1 MFPLFAKFAVA
12 VVDTGNKLPPI
23 SLTPA
28 ANLPPVSTT
37 LVVLVA
43 NLLPVSLIP
52 VVHLT
57 CKYLREF
64 LKNFEMTLMQ
74 LSEAWGKMIHEKT
87 KSKNSLDTVP
97 LILPF

>member
-12 VVDTGNKLPPI
+12 VVDTGDKLPPI

-43 NLLPVSLIP
+43 NLPPVSLIP
-52 VVHLT
+52 VVYLT
-57 CKYLREF
+57 CKC

-74 LSEAWGKMIHEKT
+74 LSEAWGKMIHEKNQ
-87 KSKNSLDTVP
+87 KQKFS
-97 LILPF
+97 